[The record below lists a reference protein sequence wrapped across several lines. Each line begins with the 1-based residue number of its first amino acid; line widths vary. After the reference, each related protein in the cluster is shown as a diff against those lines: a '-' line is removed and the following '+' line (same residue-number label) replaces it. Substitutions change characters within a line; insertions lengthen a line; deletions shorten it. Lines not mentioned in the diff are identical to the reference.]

1 MERMKTMTVIWGMMV
16 ISIVLVLT
24 FIGFTYNKKL
34 KDYQAF
40 ENKLGKVSEKYVDEN
55 TLIKE
60 DTKKIK
66 INIKDLKKKGY
77 IDKLEVNKNKCNG
90 YVLVEVTKEDIDYQ
104 AFIDCG
110 KYQTEG
116 YKDGR

>member
-1 MERMKTMTVIWGMMV
+1 MERMKKMTIIWGMMV

-40 ENKLGKVSEKYVDEN
+40 EDKLTKACEKYVSEN
-55 TLIKE
+55 DLIKE
-60 DTKKIK
+60 DTKELK
-66 INIKDLKKKGY
+66 INMKDLKKNKY
-77 IDKLEVNKNKCNG
+77 IDKLEVNQNKCNG
-90 YVLVEVTKEDIDYQ
+90 YVLVVIDKDTSYQ